1 MWKTRKPDVVTFQ
14 LRLMDNIL
22 ELQEDL
28 VSRTY
33 VHGGYKRFNISDPKP
48 RVIHKATVEIV
59 SFITF
64 YIKSCIHISIGSLF
78 LTRTRVA

>member
-28 VSRTY
+28 VIDIRPRW
-33 VHGGYKRFNISDPKP
+33 YKRFNISDPKP

-59 SFITF
+59 S
-64 YIKSCIHISIGSLF
+64 SSPSIS
-78 LTRTRVA
+78 RVVSIFRSAVYF